1 MEQHSLWIFIGAGM
15 LCLIGFIVIYNKLV
29 NYRQTTY
36 SSESSIKVELKKRY
50 DLIPEVVDTVNSY
63 VEHENRMLTKL
74 TELRTMIKEMTPE
87 IKKEW
92 LKLDKQFFSTFFAVA
107 ENYPVLRSS
116 DNYMHLQQVLK
127 ETENSIAASRHV
139 YNSNVDYYNSYRD
152 SFPAMIIAGMFG
164 FEKKEYLDF
173 DENIQDRPDL
183 ESMLEVKPS

>member
-1 MEQHSLWIFIGAGM
+1 MQQHSLWIFIGAGM

-63 VEHENRMLTKL
+63 VEHENRMLTRL

>member
-1 MEQHSLWIFIGAGM
+1 
-15 LCLIGFIVIYNKLV
+15 
-29 NYRQTTY
+29 
-36 SSESSIKVELKKRY
+36 
-50 DLIPEVVDTVNSY
+50 
-63 VEHENRMLTKL
+63 
-74 TELRTMIKEMTPE
+74 
-87 IKKEW
+87 
-92 LKLDKQFFSTFFAVA
+92 
-107 ENYPVLRSS
+107 
-116 DNYMHLQQVLK
+116 MHLQQVLK